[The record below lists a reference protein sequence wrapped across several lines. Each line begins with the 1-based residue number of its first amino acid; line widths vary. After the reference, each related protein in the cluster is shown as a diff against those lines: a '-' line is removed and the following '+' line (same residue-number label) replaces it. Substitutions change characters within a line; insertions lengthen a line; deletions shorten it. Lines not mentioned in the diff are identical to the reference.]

1 LLHASQDETQRRAGD
16 VSSKF
21 DVSSENFPYLSYPM
35 VSAPLPSEDESFQE
49 KGRLLRRLRQ
59 NAKYLAPGNGINTLS
74 LAGVF
79 VRNLVASVV
88 VHVAVLVVV
97 LQLLIGSGLLTLE
110 RPSNALLMLSLAAFG
125 GYGLASAVYVL
136 LTGFFDPI
144 EKRWS
149 DGPYRLRRWHD
160 IFTAFVLTLAIA
172 ALIIG
177 ALPWVHGLI
186 RDLNLDSLPGWL
198 DLFEHD
204 KAKNRS
210 VLVGALA
217 TLFGLLGN
225 VWAFLQ
231 TRSSK
236 KPRIPTNLVLT
247 VACAVLALGVL
258 LLVFLLTVQLNSLTG
273 EGEPRNTVL
282 IVGFALLPMFLLGWL
297 PDVNYVSLHRFYRD
311 RLMELFLPDLQA
323 MEKGEG
329 IAASTAGDAA
339 MLGELCGAGEK
350 PKAKAASAS
359 AAQAAQKQHAL
370 LPGPYHILNANVVL
384 VASKHPRYRARGGDN
399 FILSP
404 LFCGSRATG
413 WTDTDHSADN
423 GFTLATAM
431 AVSGAALNPNAGPGG
446 VGVTRQPLLSVLMG
460 LLNLRLGYWCPNPNP
475 YCKSSSLLFR
485 LFARRAT
492 PNLLS
497 PGLFESLGRANLNEH
512 EPYVLLTDGG
522 HFENL
527 GLYELVR
534 RRLKLIVLCDATADA
549 DFKFVDLANAIE
561 KVRADFGA
569 IVHLSS
575 DDLGALVPRQRS
587 SIDTAMTVAQRG
599 YLIAPITYARREDRS
614 YGCEADRGILIYLKA
629 TFFKQLNA
637 DLHGYRRAHADFP
650 DQSTGDQ
657 YFDEKQ
663 FESYRELGFQTCW
676 AMLQDLQAHVDAEH
690 GTLRQQAAGLLWTV
704 R

>member
-1 LLHASQDETQRRAGD
+1 
-16 VSSKF
+16 
-21 DVSSENFPYLSYPM
+21 
-35 VSAPLPSEDESFQE
+35 
-49 KGRLLRRLRQ
+49 
-59 NAKYLAPGNGINTLS
+59 
-74 LAGVF
+74 
-79 VRNLVASVV
+79 
-88 VHVAVLVVV
+88 
-97 LQLLIGSGLLTLE
+97 
-110 RPSNALLMLSLAAFG
+110 
-125 GYGLASAVYVL
+125 
-136 LTGFFDPI
+136 
-144 EKRWS
+144 
-149 DGPYRLRRWHD
+149 
-160 IFTAFVLTLAIA
+160 
-172 ALIIG
+172 
-177 ALPWVHGLI
+177 
-186 RDLNLDSLPGWL
+186 
-198 DLFEHD
+198 
-204 KAKNRS
+204 
-210 VLVGALA
+210 
-217 TLFGLLGN
+217 
-225 VWAFLQ
+225 
-231 TRSSK
+231 
-236 KPRIPTNLVLT
+236 
-247 VACAVLALGVL
+247 
-258 LLVFLLTVQLNSLTG
+258 
-273 EGEPRNTVL
+273 
-282 IVGFALLPMFLLGWL
+282 
-297 PDVNYVSLHRFYRD
+297 
-311 RLMELFLPDLQA
+311 
-323 MEKGEG
+323 
-329 IAASTAGDAA
+329 
-339 MLGELCGAGEK
+339 
-350 PKAKAASAS
+350 
-359 AAQAAQKQHAL
+359 
-370 LPGPYHILNANVVL
+370 

-413 WTDTDHSADN
+413 WQETDHSADN

-446 VGVTRQPLLSVLMG
+446 LGVTRQPLLSVLMG

-475 YCKSSSLLFR
+475 YRQPTSLLSRF
-485 LFARRAT
+485 FARRST
-492 PNLLS
+492 PNMLS
-497 PGLFESLGRANLNEH
+497 PGLFESFGRTNLNEH

-575 DDLGALVPRQRS
+575 EELGALVPRKRS
-587 SIDTAMTVAQRG
+587 STDSAMTAAQRG

-676 AMLQDLQAHVDAEH
+676 AMLQDLLAHVDAEH
-690 GTLRQQAAGLLWTV
+690 VTLRQQAADLLWAV

>member
-1 LLHASQDETQRRAGD
+1 
-16 VSSKF
+16 
-21 DVSSENFPYLSYPM
+21 
-35 VSAPLPSEDESFQE
+35 
-49 KGRLLRRLRQ
+49 
-59 NAKYLAPGNGINTLS
+59 
-74 LAGVF
+74 
-79 VRNLVASVV
+79 
-88 VHVAVLVVV
+88 
-97 LQLLIGSGLLTLE
+97 
-110 RPSNALLMLSLAAFG
+110 
-125 GYGLASAVYVL
+125 VL

-144 EKRWS
+144 EKCWS
-149 DGPYRLRRWHD
+149 DGPYRLRRAHD
-160 IFTAFVLTLAIA
+160 IFTATVLALAIG
-172 ALIIG
+172 ALIVG

-186 RDLNLDSLPGWL
+186 RDLNLDSLPAWL
-198 DLFEHD
+198 DLFDRD

-210 VLVGALA
+210 VLAGAVA
-217 TLFGLLGN
+217 TLFGLAGN
-225 VWAFLQ
+225 VWAFVQ

-236 KPRIPTNLVLT
+236 KPRIPTNLVVA
-247 VACAVLALGVL
+247 VACGVLAFGVL
-258 LLVFLLTVQLNSLTG
+258 LLVFLLTTQLNALTG
-273 EGEPRNTVL
+273 EGEPRKSML
-282 IVGFALLPMFLLGWL
+282 IVGFALLPMFFLGWL
-297 PDVNYVSLHRFYRD
+297 PDANYVSLHRFYRD
-311 RLMELFLPDLQA
+311 RLMELFLPDLQE
-323 MEKGEG
+323 MERNEG
-329 IAASTAGDAA
+329 IGASTAGDAA
-339 MLGELCGAGEK
+339 MLGELCGAGK
-350 PKAKAASAS
+350 KDKARTDS
-359 AAQAAQKQHAL
+359 AANTETKPRAL

-384 VASKHPRYRARGGDN
+384 VASRHPRYRARGGDN

-413 WTDTDHSADN
+413 WKKTDHSAEN

-460 LLNLRLGYWCPNPNP
+460 LLNLRLGYWCSNPDPNSQP
-475 YCKSSSLLFR
+475 SSFLSS
-485 LFARRAT
+485 LFARRST
-492 PNLLS
+492 PNMLS

-534 RRLKLIVLCDATADA
+534 RRLKLIVLCDASADA

-569 IVHLSS
+569 IIHLSS
-575 DDLGALVPRQRS
+575 DDLGDLVPRKRS
-587 SIDTAMTVAQRG
+587 SADAAMPAAQRG
-599 YLIAPITYARREDRS
+599 YVFAPITYARREDRS

-629 TFFKQLNA
+629 TYFRQLYA

-676 AMLQDLQAHVDAEH
+676 AMLQDLQAHA
-690 GTLRQQAAGLLWTV
+690 GASNPTLKQQAADLLWPV
-704 R
+704 S